1 MNNRMRVLRAEKNW
15 TQAQLAAMIGVSR
28 QAVIA
33 VENGKY
39 EPALPLAFRI
49 ARAFGKNVEE
59 VFLWDDE
66 AAKGGPK

>member
-1 MNNRMRVLRAEKNW
+1 MTNRIRVLRAEHDW
-15 TQAQLAAMIGVSR
+15 TQAQLAEKVGVSR

-59 VFLWDDE
+59 VFLWDE
-66 AAKGGPK
+66 TQ